1 MSIFSAYKNGGV
13 LWDTYKNPLRS
24 EDRGLVSRGDIWEMV
39 DFGGVVHTWQP
50 RKSNR
55 LEVIADFI

>member
-1 MSIFSAYKNGGV
+1 MSNFSAYKNGGV

-24 EDRGLVSRGDIWEMV
+24 EDRGLVSRGDIWETV
-39 DFGGVVHTWQP
+39 EFGGG
-50 RKSNR
+50 NR